1 MAKKS
6 DNSSNDS
13 PKKPKRGWNESE
25 AKPKKNQENV
35 ETTLSCP
42 ECSSHRLKR
51 DYSHAEVIC
60 GDCGLVLEDNIV
72 DQGPVW
78 RAFDMQQENALARG
92 GPPMSAT
99 LPDKGLSTEISPTN
113 RDYYGRAISNK
124 NQSMLFRMRK
134 WQRRARAS
142 KSAERNMAVA
152 MREMQA
158 VATNLKLPRRIQE
171 AAAFIYR
178 KAIQQQSLS
187 GRAIEMVACAALY
200 AACRQEGIPRTLTE
214 ISRHSRYSR
223 KEISRTYQ
231 VMVKALKMHSMP
243 PMPEDYLPRI
253 CSKLE
258 LTPKV
263 ETAARDLLRAAQDVP
278 LTNSVPISLAAAA
291 IYIASIINNERRKQ
305 KDVAKAADL
314 TEVTIRSRY
323 KEMAKFLNIDIHV

>member
-1 MAKKS
+1 MK
-6 DNSSNDS
+6 NSE
-13 PKKPKRGWNESE
+13 KKPEDVKVEELTECSECKSEHIVRDYKRGEITCRN
-25 AKPKKNQENV
+25 
-35 ETTLSCP
+35 
-42 ECSSHRLKR
+42 
-51 DYSHAEVIC
+51 
-60 GDCGLVLEDNIV
+60 CGLVV
-72 DQGPVW
+72 DDQVIDLGPEW
-78 RAFDMQQENALARG
+78 RAFDSEQNERRARG
-92 GPPMSAT
+92 GAPMT
-99 LPDKGLSTEISPTN
+99 VMVHDKGLSTEISPTN
-113 RDYYGRAISNK
+113 RDYYGRSISNR

-171 AAAFIYR
+171 TAAFIYR
-178 KAIQQQSLS
+178 RAIQEQSLS

-200 AACRQEGIPRTLTE
+200 AACRQEGVPRTLTE

-243 PMPEDYLPRI
+243 PLPEDYLPRI

-258 LTPKV
+258 LSPKV
-263 ETAARDLLRAAQDVP
+263 EGAARDLLRAAQDVP

-291 IYIASIINNERRKQ
+291 VYIASIVNNERRKQ
-305 KDVAKAADL
+305 KDVARAADL

-323 KEMAKFLNIDIHV
+323 KEMAQFLNIDIHI

>member
-1 MAKKS
+1 
-6 DNSSNDS
+6 
-13 PKKPKRGWNESE
+13 
-25 AKPKKNQENV
+25 
-35 ETTLSCP
+35 
-42 ECSSHRLKR
+42 
-51 DYSHAEVIC
+51 
-60 GDCGLVLEDNIV
+60 
-72 DQGPVW
+72 
-78 RAFDMQQENALARG
+78 MQQENALARA
-92 GPPMSAT
+92 GPPMSTT

-113 RDYYGRAISNK
+113 RDYYGRSISNR

-171 AAAFIYR
+171 TAAFIYR
-178 KAIQQQSLS
+178 RAIQEQSLS

-200 AACRQEGIPRTLTE
+200 AACRQEGVPRTLTE

-243 PMPEDYLPRI
+243 PLPEDYLPRI

-258 LTPKV
+258 LSPKV
-263 ETAARDLLRAAQDVP
+263 EGAARDLLRAAQDVP

-291 IYIASIINNERRKQ
+291 VYIASIVNNERRKQ
-305 KDVAKAADL
+305 KDVARAADL

-323 KEMAKFLNIDIHV
+323 KEKAQFLNIDIHI

>member
-1 MAKKS
+1 MADK
-6 DNSSNDS
+6 NDDGS
-13 PKKPKRGWNESE
+13 VDEVT
-25 AKPKKNQENV
+25 A
-35 ETTLSCP
+35 CP
-42 ECSSHRLKR
+42 DCKGTHLKR
-51 DYSHAEVIC
+51 DYDHAEIVC
-60 GDCGLVLEDNIV
+60 ADCGLVLEDNIV
-72 DQGPVW
+72 DTGPEW
-78 RAFDMQQENALARG
+78 RAFDMQQENALARA
-92 GPPMSAT
+92 GPPMSTT

-113 RDYYGRAISNK
+113 RDYYGRSISNK

-171 AAAFIYR
+171 TAAFIYR
-178 KAIQQQSLS
+178 RAIQEQSLS

-200 AACRQEGIPRTLTE
+200 AACRQEGVPRTLTE

-243 PMPEDYLPRI
+243 PLPEDYLPRI

-258 LTPKV
+258 LPKV
-263 ETAARDLLRAAQDVP
+263 EGAARDLLRAAQDVP

-291 IYIASIINNERRKQ
+291 VYIASIVNNERRKQ
-305 KDVAKAADL
+305 KDVARAADL

-323 KEMAKFLNIDIHV
+323 KEMAQFLNIDIHI